1 VVDPT
6 TLASGAARVAG
17 DGSLRPIEITK
28 EAAKRLMEECA
39 MPVQSRLSRANKTD
53 LLMGAGLAVVALF
66 AANSALAEEAETRAS
81 NPAVT
86 VDEIM
91 VTAQKRAENVQDVPL
106 AITAA
111 RGEALAAM
119 NVTQPQQLSLIDP
132 SVRFK
137 QSLSSSASGLT
148 IRGVGTSSFSAGIEQ
163 SISTVV
169 DGVVLADPA
178 SLATLADIERV
189 EILRGPQGM
198 LFGKNA
204 SAGLVHFIT
213 KRPVLNENSGELH
226 LQYGERGEKI
236 LQAIGNVAVNETFA
250 LRLVATKNERD
261 GLIRNVAKDNV
272 FTDPQDV
279 STLTLKA
286 LWRPND
292 DLTVFFSADRTD
304 NNAFC
309 CSSTWRKVTP
319 GYAPAVVN
327 ARYDIVAGPKNLQVA
342 ANGPSQSKSSAQGGT
357 LQIDYAMGEHTLT
370 SISAYRSVKREA
382 FYDGDLTTVS
392 YVDTN
397 GGAGKT
403 DWLSQ
408 ELRLTSPIGERFD
421 YVAGLYLFHSK
432 ASSLIR
438 QRGQLSWI
446 VPASNGAVVPIIP
459 GAPLGTVFE
468 TSTVND
474 INSTSYAAFGQVG
487 LHITPKLDL
496 IAGARVTRDEI
507 TLDYRRAPTPGAVYI
522 PGSVTLSFH
531 QGVDN
536 TNVSWRIGPRYNF
549 SDDVMV
555 YATVSRGY
563 KGPGFSGLSAATA
576 VADQRVQPEIPTSYE
591 AGMKAAFFDRRLIL
605 NANVYATTV
614 KNFQAQVSD
623 LTSATYSSRIT
634 NAGEIKTRG
643 VEANLM
649 ARPMAGLTLT
659 AGAAYTHARYADFNG
674 VQCYFGQPKIAQG
687 GPCSAPPA
695 TPSSLD
701 GFFNAKGLSLA
712 GVPDW
717 VYGVSAIY
725 EKSLTPNLRGFFQA
739 NWNWQS
745 DINYSISGDPGTI
758 QKAYGLLGGR
768 IGVSAPDKAWSVSLY
783 ASNLLDKRYAAQ
795 ITPSP
800 VTALNPGGYV
810 QYFSPD
816 SVRRTGI
823 SLDVAF

>member
-1 VVDPT
+1 MPFKP
-6 TLASGAARVAG
+6 
-17 DGSLRPIEITK
+17 LRP
-28 EAAKRLMEECA
+28 R
-39 MPVQSRLSRANKTD
+39 VQSRPLRID
-53 LLMGAGLAVVALF
+53 LLMGVSAS
-66 AANSALAEEAETRAS
+66 AAAMLVTGAARAEDDPSRGAS
-81 NPAVT
+81 QIAT
-86 VDEIM
+86 VEEIT

-106 AITAA
+106 AITAV
-111 RGEALAAM
+111 RGEALSSR
-119 NVTQPQQLSLIDP
+119 NITQPQQLSLIDP

-178 SLATLADIERV
+178 SLATLADVERV

-213 KRPVLNENSGELH
+213 NRPKLNENSGQLH
-226 LQYGERGEKI
+226 LQYGERGEQV
-236 LQAIGNVAVNETFA
+236 LQAVGNLAISDSLAV
-250 LRLVATKNERD
+250 RLVATHNQRD
-261 GLIRNVAKDNV
+261 GLIRNVAKDGV
-272 FTDPQDV
+272 YTDPQDV

-286 LWRPND
+286 LWRPSD
-292 DLTVFFSADRTD
+292 DLTVFFSVDRTD

-319 GYAPAVVN
+319 GYAPAVIN
-327 ARYDIVAGPKNLQVA
+327 ARYGVTAGPNNLQVA
-342 ANGPSQSKSSAQGGT
+342 ANGPSLGKSTAQGGT
-357 LQIDYAMGEHTLT
+357 LQVDYALGELTLT

-397 GGAGKT
+397 GGSGKT

-408 ELRLTSPIGERFD
+408 EIRLTSPIGERFD
-421 YVAGLYLFHSK
+421 YVAGLYLYHSK

-446 VPASNGAVVPIIP
+446 LPTTNGVVVPIIP
-459 GAPLGTVFE
+459 GAPLGTIFE

-474 INSTSYAAFGQVG
+474 INSTSYAAFGQLA

-496 IAGARVTRDEI
+496 IAGARLTRDEI

-522 PGSVTLSFH
+522 PGSVTLALH
-531 QGVDN
+531 QEVDATN
-536 TNVSWRIGPRYNF
+536 TSWRIGPRYNF
-549 SDDVMV
+549 SDDIMA

-563 KGPGFSGLSAATA
+563 KGPGFSGLSAANSL
-576 VADQRVQPEIPTSYE
+576 ADQRVRPEIPTSYE
-591 AGMKAAFFDRRLIL
+591 AGVKAAFLDRRLIV
-605 NANVYATTV
+605 NANVYSTKV

-634 NAGEIKTRG
+634 NAGEIRTRG
-643 VEANLM
+643 FEANVM
-649 ARPMAGLTLT
+649 ARPMTGLSLT
-659 AGAAYTHARYADFNG
+659 AGLAYTHARYADFNG

-695 TPSSLD
+695 NPTSLD

-712 GVPDW
+712 GVPEW
-717 VYGVSAIY
+717 VYGLSAVY
-725 EKSLTPNLRGFFQA
+725 ERALTPGLRGFVQA

-745 DINYSISGDPGTI
+745 DVNYSISGDPGTI

-768 IGVSAPDKAWSVSLY
+768 LGVSAPDKAWSLAVY

-800 VTALNPGGYV
+800 VTALNPGGYA

-816 SVRRTGI
+816 SVRRAGI

>member
-1 VVDPT
+1 VDPT
-6 TLASGAARVAG
+6 TR
-17 DGSLRPIEITK
+17 LRRPHAWRATRTCVQKITK

-39 MPVQSRLSRANKTD
+39 LPFQSRLSRVRKSD
-53 LLMGAGLAVVALF
+53 LLAGASFAAAALF
-66 AANSALAEEAETRAS
+66 AADGALAQEASARAA
-81 NPAVT
+81 NPVVI

-111 RGEALAAM
+111 RGETLAAM

-236 LQAIGNVAVNETFA
+236 LQAIGNVAVSETFA

-304 NNAFC
+304 NDAFC

-327 ARYDIVAGPKNLQVA
+327 SRYGIVAGPKNLQVA
-342 ANGPSQSKSSAQGGT
+342 ANGPSQGKSSAQGGT
-357 LQIDYAMGEHTLT
+357 LQIDYGLGEHTLT

-459 GAPLGTVFE
+459 GAPLGTIFE

-474 INSTSYAAFGQVG
+474 INSNSYAAFGQVG

-531 QGVDN
+531 QEVDN

-591 AGMKAAFFDRRLIL
+591 AGMKAAFLDRRLIL
-605 NANVYATTV
+605 NANVYSTTV

-649 ARPMAGLTLT
+649 ARPMTGLSLT
-659 AGAAYTHARYADFNG
+659 AGVAYTHARYADFNG

-695 TPSSLD
+695 TPTSLD

-717 VYGVSAIY
+717 VYGLSAVY
-725 EKSLTPNLRGFFQA
+725 ERPLTPDLRGFFQA

-745 DINYSISGDPGTI
+745 DVNYSISGDPGAI

-816 SVRRTGI
+816 SVRRAGI

>member
-1 VVDPT
+1 MPIQSRPSRGRKTELFVGASLGAAAL
-6 TLASGAARVAG
+6 LASTA
-17 DGSLRPIEITK
+17 
-28 EAAKRLMEECA
+28 
-39 MPVQSRLSRANKTD
+39 
-53 LLMGAGLAVVALF
+53 
-66 AANSALAEEAETRAS
+66 ALAEDAATPVA
-81 NPAVT
+81 NPVIT

-106 AITAA
+106 AITAV

-119 NVTQPQQLSLIDP
+119 NITQPQQLSLIDP

-178 SLATLADIERV
+178 SLATLADVERV

-213 KRPVLNENSGELH
+213 NRPKLNENSGQLH
-226 LQYGERGEKI
+226 VQYGERGEQI
-236 LQAIGNVAVNETFA
+236 LQAVGNVALSDTLA
-250 LRLVATKNERD
+250 LRLVATHNERD

-279 STLTLKA
+279 STLTLKL
-286 LWRPND
+286 LWRPID
-292 DLTVFFSADRTD
+292 DLTVYFSADRTD
-304 NNAFC
+304 NDAFC

-319 GYAPAVVN
+319 GYAPAVTN
-327 ARYDIVAGPKNLQVA
+327 ARYGIVAGPKNLQVA
-342 ANGPSQSKSSAQGGT
+342 ANGPSEGKSTAQGGT
-357 LQIDYAMGEHTLT
+357 LQIDYDLGAVALT
-370 SISAYRSVKREA
+370 SISAYRSVKRQA
-382 FYDGDLTTVS
+382 FYDGDLTPVS
-392 YVDTN
+392 YVDVN

-421 YVAGLYLFHSK
+421 YVVGLYLYHSK

-446 VPASNGAVVPIIP
+446 VPASNGATVPIIP
-459 GAPLGTVFE
+459 GAPLGTIFE
-468 TSTVND
+468 TSTYND
-474 INSTSYAAFGQVG
+474 INSTSFAGFGQLG

-507 TLDYRRAPTPGAVYI
+507 TLDYHRAPTPGAVYI
-522 PGSVTLSFH
+522 PGSVTLDLH
-531 QGVDN
+531 QGVNN
-536 TNVSWRIGPRYNF
+536 TNTSWRIGPRYNV
-549 SDDVMV
+549 SDDIMA

-591 AGMKAAFFDRRLIL
+591 VGMKAAFLDRRLIL
-605 NANVYATTV
+605 NVDVYTTTI

-634 NAGEIKTRG
+634 NAGQIKTRG

-649 ARPMAGLTLT
+649 ARPMQGLTIT
-659 AGAAYTHARYADFNG
+659 AGGAYTHARYADFNG
-674 VQCYFGQPKIAQG
+674 VQCYFGQLKIAQG

-695 TPSSLD
+695 SPTSLD
-701 GFFNAKGLSLA
+701 GFFNAKGLSIA
-712 GVPDW
+712 GVPEW
-717 VYGVSAIY
+717 VYGLSAVY
-725 EKSLTPNLRGFFQA
+725 ERPLTPDLRGFFQA

-745 DINYSISGDPGTI
+745 DINYAISGDPGTI

-768 IGVSAPDKAWSVSLY
+768 VGVSAPDKAWSVALY

-816 SVRRTGI
+816 SVRRVGVA
-823 SLDVAF
+823 LDVAF

>member
-1 VVDPT
+1 MSIQPRSPRA
-6 TLASGAARVAG
+6 LRAELLLGAAVG
-17 DGSLRPIEITK
+17 T
-28 EAAKRLMEECA
+28 AA
-39 MPVQSRLSRANKTD
+39 
-53 LLMGAGLAVVALF
+53 LLTAPAALAQAAQ
-66 AANSALAEEAETRAS
+66 AANSVVS
-81 NPAVT
+81 I
-86 VDEIM
+86 DEIV

-106 AITAA
+106 AITAV
-111 RGEALAAM
+111 RGETLAAM
-119 NVTQPQQLSLIDP
+119 NITQPQQLSLIDP

-137 QSLSSSASGLT
+137 QSLSNSASGLT
-148 IRGVGTSSFSAGIEQ
+148 IRGIGTSSFSAGIEQ

-213 KRPVLNENSGELH
+213 NRPRLGEDSGLLH
-226 LQYGERGEKI
+226 VQFGERGEQV
-236 LQAIGNVAVNETFA
+236 LQAVGNVALGETLA
-250 LRLVATKNERD
+250 LRLVATHNERD
-261 GLIRNVAKDNV
+261 GLVRNLAQNNV
-272 FTDPQDV
+272 DTDPQDI

-292 DLTVFFSADRTD
+292 DLSVYVSADRTD
-304 NNAFC
+304 NDAFC

-319 GYAPAVVN
+319 GYAPAVTN
-327 ARYDIVAGPKNLQVA
+327 ARYGIVAGPKNLQVA
-342 ANGPSQSKSSAQGGT
+342 TNGPFQGKSTAQGAS
-357 LQIDYAMGEHTLT
+357 LQVDYGFSDLTLT
-370 SISAYRSVKREA
+370 SISAYRSVKREG
-382 FYDGDLTTVS
+382 FYDGDLTPVS
-392 YVDTN
+392 YVDVN

-403 DWLSQ
+403 DWFSQ

-421 YVAGLYLFHSK
+421 YVAGLYLYHSK

-446 VPASNGAVVPIIP
+446 VPASNGAVIPVVP

-468 TSTVND
+468 TSTYND
-474 INSTSYAAFGQVG
+474 INSTSLAGFGQVG
-487 LHITPKLDL
+487 LHLTPKLDL

-507 TLDYRRAPTPGAVYI
+507 TLDYRRAQTPGAVFI
-522 PGSVTLSFH
+522 PGSVALTLH
-531 QGVDN
+531 QAIDN
-536 TNVSWRIGPRYNF
+536 TNLSWRIGPRYNF
-549 SDDVMV
+549 SDDIMGYV
-555 YATVSRGY
+555 TVSRGY
-563 KGPGFSGLSAATA
+563 KGPGFSGLSAANTL
-576 VADQRVQPEIPTSYE
+576 ADQRVQPEIPTSYE
-591 AGMKAAFFDRRLIL
+591 LGLKTALLDRRLTVDAAI
-605 NANVYATTV
+605 YSTTV

-623 LTSATYSSRIT
+623 LSSATYSSRIT

-643 VEANLM
+643 VEVSLV
-649 ARPMAGLTLT
+649 ARPTRGLTMT
-659 AGAAYTHARYADFNG
+659 AGGAYTHARYVDFNG

-695 TPSSLD
+695 NPASLD
-701 GFFNAKGLSLA
+701 GFFNAAGRQLA
-712 GVPDW
+712 GTADW
-717 VYGVSAIY
+717 VYGASLAY
-725 EKSLTPNLRGFFQA
+725 ERPLTPGLRGFFQA

-745 DINYSISGDPGTI
+745 DVNYSASGDPGTI

-768 IGVSAPDKAWSVSLY
+768 LGVSAPDKAWSLALY

-800 VTALNPGGYV
+800 VTALNPGGYI

-816 SVRRTGI
+816 SVRRVGV
-823 SLDVAF
+823 SLDVSF

>member
-1 VVDPT
+1 MSIQPRSPRA
-6 TLASGAARVAG
+6 LRAELLLGAAVG
-17 DGSLRPIEITK
+17 T
-28 EAAKRLMEECA
+28 AA
-39 MPVQSRLSRANKTD
+39 
-53 LLMGAGLAVVALF
+53 LLTAPAALAQAAQ
-66 AANSALAEEAETRAS
+66 AANSVVS
-81 NPAVT
+81 I
-86 VDEIM
+86 DEIV

-106 AITAA
+106 AITAV
-111 RGEALAAM
+111 RGETLAAM
-119 NVTQPQQLSLIDP
+119 NITQPQQLSLIDP

-137 QSLSSSASGLT
+137 QSLSNSASGLT
-148 IRGVGTSSFSAGIEQ
+148 IRGIGTSSFSAGIEQ

-213 KRPVLNENSGELH
+213 NRPRLGEDSGLLH
-226 LQYGERGEKI
+226 VQFGERGEQV
-236 LQAIGNVAVNETFA
+236 LQAVGNVALGETLA
-250 LRLVATKNERD
+250 LRLVATHNERE
-261 GLIRNVAKDNV
+261 GLVRNLAQNNV
-272 FTDPQDV
+272 DTDPQDI

-292 DLTVFFSADRTD
+292 DLSVYVSADRTD
-304 NNAFC
+304 NDAFC

-319 GYAPAVVN
+319 GYAPAVTN
-327 ARYDIVAGPKNLQVA
+327 ARYGIVAGPKNLQVA
-342 ANGPSQSKSSAQGGT
+342 TNGPFQGKSTAQGAS
-357 LQIDYAMGEHTLT
+357 LQVDYGFNDLTLT
-370 SISAYRSVKREA
+370 SISAYRSVKREG
-382 FYDGDLTTVS
+382 FYDGDLTPVS
-392 YVDTN
+392 YVDVN

-403 DWLSQ
+403 DWFSQ

-421 YVAGLYLFHSK
+421 YVAGLYLYHSK

-446 VPASNGAVVPIIP
+446 VPASNGAVIPVVP

-468 TSTVND
+468 TSTYND
-474 INSTSYAAFGQVG
+474 INSTSLAGFGQVG
-487 LHITPKLDL
+487 LHLTPKLDL

-507 TLDYRRAPTPGAVYI
+507 TLDYRRAQTPGAVFI
-522 PGSVTLSFH
+522 PGSVALTLH
-531 QGVDN
+531 QAIDN
-536 TNVSWRIGPRYNF
+536 TNLSWRIGPRYNF
-549 SDDVMV
+549 SDDIMGYV
-555 YATVSRGY
+555 TVSRGY
-563 KGPGFSGLSAATA
+563 KGPGFSGLSAANTL
-576 VADQRVQPEIPTSYE
+576 ADQRVQPEIPTSYE
-591 AGMKAAFFDRRLIL
+591 LGLKTALLDRRLTVDAAI
-605 NANVYATTV
+605 YSTTV

-623 LTSATYSSRIT
+623 LSSATYSSRIT

-643 VEANLM
+643 VEVSLV
-649 ARPMAGLTLT
+649 ARPTRGLTMT
-659 AGAAYTHARYADFNG
+659 AGGAYTHARYVDFNG

-695 TPSSLD
+695 NPASLD
-701 GFFNAKGLSLA
+701 GFFNAAGRQLA
-712 GVPDW
+712 GTADW
-717 VYGVSAIY
+717 VYGASLAY
-725 EKSLTPNLRGFFQA
+725 ERPLTPGLRGFFQA

-745 DINYSISGDPGTI
+745 DVNYSASGDPGTI

-768 IGVSAPDKAWSVSLY
+768 LGVSAPDKAWSLALY

-800 VTALNPGGYV
+800 VTALNPGGYI

-816 SVRRTGI
+816 SVRRVGV
-823 SLDVAF
+823 SLDVSF

>member
-1 VVDPT
+1 MLFKPR
-6 TLASGAARVAG
+6 SSRV
-17 DGSLRPIEITK
+17 R
-28 EAAKRLMEECA
+28 
-39 MPVQSRLSRANKTD
+39 RAD
-53 LLMGAGLAVVALF
+53 LLMGASVGVAAMLTAGHALADDTAPR
-66 AANSALAEEAETRAS
+66 AANS
-81 NPAVT
+81 VIT
-86 VDEIM
+86 VDEIT

-106 AITAA
+106 AITAV
-111 RGEALAAM
+111 RGEALASM
-119 NVTQPQQLSLIDP
+119 NITQPQQLSLIDP

-178 SLATLADIERV
+178 SLATLADVERV

-213 KRPVLNENSGELH
+213 NRPKLNENSGQLH
-226 LQYGERGEKI
+226 LQYGERGEQV
-236 LQAIGNVAVNETFA
+236 LQAIGNLAVGDTLA
-250 LRLVATKNERD
+250 LRLVATHNQRD
-261 GLIRNVAKDNV
+261 GLIRNVAKDNA

-286 LWRPND
+286 LWRPSD

-304 NNAFC
+304 NDAFC

-319 GYAPAVVN
+319 GYAPAVTN
-327 ARYDIVAGPKNLQVA
+327 ARYGIVAGPKNLQVA
-342 ANGPSQSKSSAQGGT
+342 ANGPSQGKSTAQGGT
-357 LQIDYAMGEHTLT
+357 LQVDYGLGDLTLT

-382 FYDGDLTTVS
+382 FYDGDLTPVS

-446 VPASNGAVVPIIP
+446 TPATNGVVVPIIP
-459 GAPLGTVFE
+459 GAPLGTIFE

-474 INSTSYAAFGQVG
+474 INSTSFAGFGQVG

-496 IAGARVTRDEI
+496 IAGARITRDEI
-507 TLDYRRAPTPGAVYI
+507 TLDYHRAPTPGAVYI
-522 PGSVTLSFH
+522 PGSITLDLH
-531 QGVDN
+531 QEVEN
-536 TNVSWRIGPRYNF
+536 TNTSWRIGPRYNF
-549 SDDVMV
+549 SDDIMA

-563 KGPGFSGLSAATA
+563 KGPGFSGLSAANSL
-576 VADQRVQPEIPTSYE
+576 ADQRVQPEIPTSYE
-591 AGMKAAFFDRRLIL
+591 AGVKAAFLDRRLIV
-605 NANVYATTV
+605 NANVYSTTV

-643 VEANLM
+643 FEANLM
-649 ARPMAGLTLT
+649 ARPATGLSITAGL
-659 AGAAYTHARYADFNG
+659 AYIHARYADFNG
-674 VQCYFGQPKIAQG
+674 VQCYFGQPKIVQG

-695 TPSSLD
+695 TPTSLD

-717 VYGVSAIY
+717 VYGVSAVY
-725 EKSLTPNLRGFFQA
+725 ERSLSPGLRGFLQA

-768 IGVSAPDKAWSVSLY
+768 IGVSAPDKAWSVALY

-816 SVRRTGI
+816 SVRRAGI

>member
-1 VVDPT
+1 MLFKPR
-6 TLASGAARVAG
+6 SSRV
-17 DGSLRPIEITK
+17 R
-28 EAAKRLMEECA
+28 
-39 MPVQSRLSRANKTD
+39 RAD
-53 LLMGAGLAVVALF
+53 LLMGASVGVAAMLT
-66 AANSALAEEAETRAS
+66 AGHALADDTAPRAAT
-81 NPAVT
+81 PVVT
-86 VDEIM
+86 VDEIT

-106 AITAA
+106 AITAV
-111 RGEALAAM
+111 RGEALASM
-119 NVTQPQQLSLIDP
+119 NITQPQQLSLIDP

-178 SLATLADIERV
+178 SLATLADVERV

-213 KRPVLNENSGELH
+213 NRPKLNENSGELH
-226 LQYGERGEKI
+226 LQYGERGEQV
-236 LQAIGNVAVNETFA
+236 LQAIGNLAVGDTLA
-250 LRLVATKNERD
+250 LRLVATHNQRD
-261 GLIRNVAKDNV
+261 GLIRNVAKDNA

-286 LWRPND
+286 LWRPSD
-292 DLTVFFSADRTD
+292 DLTVYFSADRTD
-304 NNAFC
+304 NDAFC

-319 GYAPAVVN
+319 GYAPAVTN
-327 ARYDIVAGPKNLQVA
+327 ARYGIVAGPKNLQVA
-342 ANGPSQSKSSAQGGT
+342 ANGPSQGKSTAQGGT
-357 LQIDYAMGEHTLT
+357 LQVDYNLGDLTLT

-392 YVDTN
+392 YVDVN

-446 VPASNGAVVPIIP
+446 TPATNGVVVPIIP
-459 GAPLGTVFE
+459 GAPLGTIFE
-468 TSTVND
+468 TSTYND
-474 INSTSYAAFGQVG
+474 INSTSFAGFGQVG

-496 IAGARVTRDEI
+496 IAGARITRDEI
-507 TLDYRRAPTPGAVYI
+507 TLDYHRAPTPGAVYI
-522 PGSVTLSFH
+522 PGSITLDLH
-531 QGVDN
+531 QEVDN
-536 TNVSWRIGPRYNF
+536 TNTSWRIGPRYNF
-549 SDDVMV
+549 SDDIMA

-563 KGPGFSGLSAATA
+563 KGPGFSGLSAANSL
-576 VADQRVQPEIPTSYE
+576 ADQRVQPEIPTSYE
-591 AGMKAAFFDRRLIL
+591 AGVKAAFLDRRLIV
-605 NANVYATTV
+605 NANVYSTTV

-643 VEANLM
+643 FEANLM
-649 ARPMAGLTLT
+649 ARPATGLSLT
-659 AGAAYTHARYADFNG
+659 AGLAYTHARYADFNG

-695 TPSSLD
+695 TPTSLD

-712 GVPDW
+712 GVPEW
-717 VYGVSAIY
+717 VYGVSAVY
-725 EKSLTPNLRGFFQA
+725 ERSLSPGLRGFFQA

-768 IGVSAPDKAWSVSLY
+768 IGVSAPDKAWSVALY

-816 SVRRTGI
+816 SVRRAGI

>member
-1 VVDPT
+1 MNVKGRLSPLRASL
-6 TLASGAARVAG
+6 LASCACAAVSAG
-17 DGSLRPIEITK
+17 PE
-28 EAAKRLMEECA
+28 
-39 MPVQSRLSRANKTD
+39 Q
-53 LLMGAGLAVVALF
+53 
-66 AANSALAEEAETRAS
+66 ALAQAVAPASSQEAVAI
-81 NPAVT
+81 
-86 VDEIM
+86 DEIM

-111 RGEALAAM
+111 RGEALEAL
-119 NVTQPQQLSLIDP
+119 NITQPQQLSLIDP

-178 SLATLADIERV
+178 SLATLADVERV

-213 KRPVLNENSGELH
+213 NRPRLGEDSGQLH
-226 LQYGERGEKI
+226 LQFGERGEQI
-236 LQAIGNVAVNETFA
+236 LRAIGNVAVGDDAA
-250 LRLVATKNERD
+250 LRIVATHNARD
-261 GLIRNVAKDNV
+261 GLIRNVAKDNAQ
-272 FTDPQDV
+272 TDPQDV
-279 STLTLKA
+279 STLTLKF
-286 LWRPND
+286 LWRPRD
-292 DLTVFFSADRTD
+292 DLNIYLAADRTE
-304 NNAFC
+304 NQAFC
-309 CSSTWRKVTP
+309 CASTWRKVTP
-319 GYAPAVVN
+319 GYAPAVIN
-327 ARYDIVAGPKNLQVA
+327 ARYGIVAGPKNLDVA
-342 ANGPSQSKSSAQGGT
+342 ANGPFDGKSTAQGAQA
-357 LQIDYAMGEHTLT
+357 QIDYELGDLTLT
-370 SISAYRSVKREA
+370 SISAYRSVKRSG

-392 YVDTN
+392 YVDVN

-403 DWLSQ
+403 DWWSQ

-421 YVAGLYLFHSK
+421 YVAGLYLYRSK

-446 VPASNGAVVPIIP
+446 TPLTNGAVVPIVP

-468 TSTVND
+468 TTTYND
-474 INSTSYAAFGQVG
+474 INSKSMAAFGQVG
-487 LHITPKLDL
+487 LHITQKLDL
-496 IAGARVTRDEI
+496 IAGARLTRDELS
-507 TLDYRRAPTPGAVYI
+507 LDYHRAQTPGAVFI
-522 PGSVTLSFH
+522 PGSVAVTLH
-531 QGVDN
+531 QDVDN
-536 TNVSWRIGPRYNF
+536 TNVSWRVGPRYNF
-549 SDDVMV
+549 SDDIMA

-563 KGPGFSGLSAATA
+563 KGPGFSGLSAANTL
-576 VADQRVQPEIPTSYE
+576 ADQTVQPEIPTSYE
-591 AGMKAAFFDRRLIL
+591 AGIKAAFLDRRLIV
-605 NANVYATTV
+605 NANVYSTV
-614 KNFQAQVSD
+614 VKDFQAQVSD
-623 LTSATYSSRIT
+623 LSSATYSSRIT
-634 NAGEIKTRG
+634 NAGKIKTRG
-643 VEANLM
+643 IEANLM
-649 ARPMAGLTLT
+649 ARPTADLTLT
-659 AGAAYTHARYADFNG
+659 AGVAYTHARYADFNG

-695 TPSSLD
+695 NPSSID
-701 GFFNAKGLSLA
+701 GFFNAAGLPLA
-712 GVPDW
+712 GVPEW
-717 VYGVSAIY
+717 VYGATLAY
-725 EKSLTPNLRGFFQA
+725 ERQVTPGLRGFFQA

-745 DINYSISGDPGTI
+745 DVNYAANGDPGSV

-768 IGVSAPDKAWSVSLY
+768 LGVSAPDKAWSVALY

-816 SVRRTGI
+816 SARRVGV

>member
-1 VVDPT
+1 MSIQPRSPRA
-6 TLASGAARVAG
+6 LRAELLLGAAVG
-17 DGSLRPIEITK
+17 T
-28 EAAKRLMEECA
+28 AA
-39 MPVQSRLSRANKTD
+39 
-53 LLMGAGLAVVALF
+53 LLTA
-66 AANSALAEEAETRAS
+66 STALAQATPSANQVVS
-81 NPAVT
+81 I
-86 VDEIM
+86 DEIV

-106 AITAA
+106 AITAV
-111 RGEALAAM
+111 RGETLSAM
-119 NVTQPQQLSLIDP
+119 NITQPQQLSLIDP

-137 QSLSSSASGLT
+137 QSLSNSASGLT
-148 IRGVGTSSFSAGIEQ
+148 IRGIGTSSFSAGIEQ

-213 KRPVLNENSGELH
+213 NRPRLGEDSGLLH
-226 LQYGERGEKI
+226 VQFGERGEQI
-236 LQAIGNVAVNETFA
+236 LQAVGNVALGETLA
-250 LRLVATKNERD
+250 LRLVATHNERD
-261 GLIRNVAKDNV
+261 GLVRNLAQNNV
-272 FTDPQDV
+272 DTDPQDI

-292 DLTVFFSADRTD
+292 DLSVYFSADRTD
-304 NNAFC
+304 NDAFC

-319 GYAPAVVN
+319 GYAPAVTN
-327 ARYDIVAGPKNLQVA
+327 ARYGIVAGPKNLQVA
-342 ANGPSQSKSSAQGGT
+342 TNGPFQGKSTAQGAS
-357 LQIDYAMGEHTLT
+357 LQVDYGFNDLTLT
-370 SISAYRSVKREA
+370 SISAYRSVKREG
-382 FYDGDLTTVS
+382 FYDGDLTPVS
-392 YVDTN
+392 YVDVN

-403 DWLSQ
+403 DWFSQ

-421 YVAGLYLFHSK
+421 YVAGLYLYHSK

-446 VPASNGAVVPIIP
+446 VPASNGAVIPVVP

-468 TSTVND
+468 TSTYND
-474 INSTSYAAFGQVG
+474 INSTSLAGFGQVG

-507 TLDYRRAPTPGAVYI
+507 TLDYRRAQTPGAVFI
-522 PGSVTLSFH
+522 PGSVAVTLH
-531 QGVDN
+531 QAIDN
-536 TNVSWRIGPRYNF
+536 TNLSWRIGPRYNF
-549 SDDVMV
+549 SDDIMGYV
-555 YATVSRGY
+555 TVSRGY
-563 KGPGFSGLSAATA
+563 KGPGFSGLSAANA
-576 VADQRVQPEIPTSYE
+576 LADQRVQPEIPTSYE
-591 AGMKAAFFDRRLIL
+591 LGLKTALLDRRLTVD
-605 NANVYATTV
+605 AAVYSTTV

-623 LTSATYSSRIT
+623 LSSATYSSRIT

-643 VEANLM
+643 VEVSLV
-649 ARPMAGLTLT
+649 ARPTRGLTMT
-659 AGAAYTHARYADFNG
+659 AGGAYTHARYVDFNG

-695 TPSSLD
+695 NPASLD
-701 GFFNAKGLSLA
+701 GFFNAAGRQLA
-712 GVPDW
+712 GTADW
-717 VYGVSAIY
+717 VYGASLAY
-725 EKSLTPNLRGFFQA
+725 ERPLTPDLRGFFQA

-745 DINYSISGDPGTI
+745 DVNYSASGDPGTI

-768 IGVSAPDKAWSVSLY
+768 LGVSAPDKAWSLALY

-800 VTALNPGGYV
+800 VTALNPGGYI

-816 SVRRTGI
+816 SVRRVGV
-823 SLDVAF
+823 SLDVSF

>member
-1 VVDPT
+1 M
-6 TLASGAARVAG
+6 
-17 DGSLRPIEITK
+17 PI
-28 EAAKRLMEECA
+28 
-39 MPVQSRLSRANKTD
+39 QSRPSRVRKIE
-53 LLMGAGLAVVALF
+53 LFMGASLGVAVLLVATG
-66 AANSALAEEAETRAS
+66 ALAEDAATPLV
-81 NPAVT
+81 NPVIT

-106 AITAA
+106 AITAV
-111 RGEALAAM
+111 RGESLAAM
-119 NVTQPQQLSLIDP
+119 NITQPQQLSLIDP

-178 SLATLADIERV
+178 SLATLADVERV

-213 KRPVLNENSGELH
+213 NRPKLDENSGQLH
-226 LQYGERGEKI
+226 VQYGERGEQI
-236 LQAIGNVAVNETFA
+236 LQAVGNVALGDTLA
-250 LRLVATKNERD
+250 LRLVATHNERD

-279 STLTLKA
+279 STLALKL
-286 LWRPND
+286 LWKPSD
-292 DLTVFFSADRTD
+292 DLTVYFSADRTD
-304 NNAFC
+304 NDAFC

-319 GYAPAVVN
+319 GYAPAVTN
-327 ARYDIVAGPKNLQVA
+327 ARYGVVAGPKNLQVA
-342 ANGPSQSKSSAQGGT
+342 ANGPSEGKSTAQGGT
-357 LQIDYAMGEHTLT
+357 LQVDYDLGAVALT
-370 SISAYRSVKREA
+370 SISAYRSVKRQA
-382 FYDGDLTTVS
+382 FYDGDLTPVS
-392 YVDTN
+392 YVDIN

-421 YVAGLYLFHSK
+421 YVVGLYLYHSK

-446 VPASNGAVVPIIP
+446 VPASNGATIPIIP
-459 GAPLGTVFE
+459 GAPLGTIFE

-474 INSTSYAAFGQVG
+474 INSTSFAGFGQVG

-507 TLDYRRAPTPGAVYI
+507 TLDYHRAPTPGAVYI
-522 PGSVTLSFH
+522 PGSVTLDLH
-531 QGVDN
+531 QGINN
-536 TNVSWRIGPRYNF
+536 TNTSWRIGPRYNF
-549 SDDVMV
+549 SDDIMA

-576 VADQRVQPEIPTSYE
+576 TSEQRVQPEIPTSYE
-591 AGMKAAFFDRRLIL
+591 VGMKAAFLDRRLIV
-605 NANVYATTV
+605 NADVYSTTI

-649 ARPMAGLTLT
+649 ARPMSGLTLT

-695 TPSSLD
+695 TPTSLD
-701 GFFNAKGLSLA
+701 GFFNAKGLSIA
-712 GVPDW
+712 GVPEW
-717 VYGVSAIY
+717 VYGLSAVY
-725 EKSLTPNLRGFFQA
+725 ERSLTPDLRGFLQA

-745 DINYSISGDPGTI
+745 DINYAISGDPGTI

-768 IGVSAPDKAWSVSLY
+768 VGVSAPDKAWSVALY

-816 SVRRTGI
+816 SVRRVGVA
-823 SLDVAF
+823 LDVAF

>member
-1 VVDPT
+1 MLFEPRSMR
-6 TLASGAARVAG
+6 AY
-17 DGSLRPIEITK
+17 
-28 EAAKRLMEECA
+28 
-39 MPVQSRLSRANKTD
+39 RAN
-53 LLMGAGLAVVALF
+53 LLMGASVGVASMLV
-66 AANSALAEEAETRAS
+66 AGHARADDTAPRPAGPIATVEEIT
-81 NPAVT
+81 
-86 VDEIM
+86 

-106 AITAA
+106 AITAV
-111 RGEALAAM
+111 RGEALASM
-119 NVTQPQQLSLIDP
+119 NITQPQQLSLIDP

-178 SLATLADIERV
+178 SLATLADVERV

-213 KRPVLNENSGELH
+213 NRPKLDQNSGELH
-226 LQYGERGEKI
+226 LQYGERGEQV
-236 LQAIGNVAVNETFA
+236 LQAIGNLAVSDTLA
-250 LRLVATKNERD
+250 LRLVATHNQRD

-286 LWRPND
+286 LWRPSE
-292 DLTVFFSADRTD
+292 DLTVYFSADRTD
-304 NNAFC
+304 NDAFC

-319 GYAPAVVN
+319 GYAPAVIN
-327 ARYDIVAGPKNLQVA
+327 ARYGVVAGPKNLQVA
-342 ANGPSQSKSSAQGGT
+342 ANGPSQGKSTALGGT
-357 LQIDYAMGEHTLT
+357 LQVDYNLGDLTLT

-421 YVAGLYLFHSK
+421 YVAGLYLYHSK

-446 VPASNGAVVPIIP
+446 TPASNGVVVPIIP
-459 GAPLGTVFE
+459 GAPLGTIFE

-474 INSTSYAAFGQVG
+474 INSTSVAGFGQVG

-496 IAGARVTRDEI
+496 IAGARITRDEI
-507 TLDYRRAPTPGAVYI
+507 TLDYHRAPTPGAVYI
-522 PGSVTLSFH
+522 PGSVTLDLH
-531 QGVDN
+531 QEVEN
-536 TNVSWRIGPRYNF
+536 TNTSWRIGPRYNF
-549 SDDVMV
+549 SDDIMA

-563 KGPGFSGLSAATA
+563 KGPGFSGLSAANSL
-576 VADQRVQPEIPTSYE
+576 ADQRVRPEIPTSYE
-591 AGMKAAFFDRRLIL
+591 AGVKAAFLDRRLIV
-605 NANVYATTV
+605 NANVYSTKV

-643 VEANLM
+643 FEANLM
-649 ARPMAGLTLT
+649 ARPAAGLSIT
-659 AGAAYTHARYADFNG
+659 AGLANTHARYADFNG

-695 TPSSLD
+695 APTSLD

-717 VYGVSAIY
+717 VYGVSAVY
-725 EKSLTPNLRGFFQA
+725 ERSLSPGLRGFVQA

-768 IGVSAPDKAWSVSLY
+768 IGVSAPDKAWSVALY

-816 SVRRTGI
+816 SVRRVGV

>member
-1 VVDPT
+1 MGASVS
-6 TLASGAARVAG
+6 LAAMLAAGAAVAE
-17 DGSLRPIEITK
+17 DETTRP
-28 EAAKRLMEECA
+28 
-39 MPVQSRLSRANKTD
+39 AN
-53 LLMGAGLAVVALF
+53 LGAV
-66 AANSALAEEAETRAS
+66 
-81 NPAVT
+81 

-106 AITAA
+106 AITAV
-111 RGEALAAM
+111 RGEALASM
-119 NVTQPQQLSLIDP
+119 NITQPQQLSLIDP

-178 SLATLADIERV
+178 SLATLADVERV

-213 KRPVLNENSGELH
+213 NRPRLNENSGQLH
-226 LQYGERGEKI
+226 LQFGERGEQV
-236 LQAIGNVAVNETFA
+236 LQAIGNLAVGETLA
-250 LRLVATKNERD
+250 LRLVATHNQRD

-286 LWRPND
+286 LWKPSD
-292 DLTVFFSADRTD
+292 DLTVYFSADRTD
-304 NNAFC
+304 NDAFC

-319 GYAPAVVN
+319 GFAPAVTN
-327 ARYDIVAGPKNLQVA
+327 ARYGVVAGPKNLRVA
-342 ANGPSQSKSSAQGGT
+342 ANGPSQGKSTAQGGT
-357 LQIDYAMGEHTLT
+357 LQIDYGLGDLTLT

-382 FYDGDLTTVS
+382 FYDGDLTPVS
-392 YVDTN
+392 YVDVN

-421 YVAGLYLFHSK
+421 YVAGLYLYHSK

-446 VPASNGAVVPIIP
+446 TPATNGGVVPIIP
-459 GAPLGTVFE
+459 GAPLGTIFE

-474 INSTSYAAFGQVG
+474 INSTSVAGFGQVG
-487 LHITPKLDL
+487 LHITSKLDL
-496 IAGARVTRDEI
+496 IAGARITRDEI

-522 PGSVTLSFH
+522 PGSITLSLH
-531 QGVDN
+531 QEVDN
-536 TNVSWRIGPRYNF
+536 TNTSWRIGPRYNF
-549 SDDVMV
+549 SDDIMA

-563 KGPGFSGLSAATA
+563 KGPGFSGLSAANSL
-576 VADQRVQPEIPTSYE
+576 ADQRVQPEIPTSYE
-591 AGMKAAFFDRRLIL
+591 AGVKAAFLDRRLIL
-605 NANVYATTV
+605 NANVYSTTV
-614 KNFQAQVSD
+614 ENFQAQVSD

-643 VEANLM
+643 FEANLM
-649 ARPMAGLTLT
+649 ARPTSGLTINAGL
-659 AGAAYTHARYADFNG
+659 AYTHARYADFNG

-695 TPSSLD
+695 SPTSLD

-717 VYGVSAIY
+717 VYGVSAVY
-725 EKSLTPNLRGFFQA
+725 ERSLGPDLRGFFQA

-768 IGVSAPDKAWSVSLY
+768 IGVSAPDKAWSVALY

-816 SVRRTGI
+816 SVRRVGI

>member
-1 VVDPT
+1 MSIQPRSPRA
-6 TLASGAARVAG
+6 LRAELLLGAAVG
-17 DGSLRPIEITK
+17 T
-28 EAAKRLMEECA
+28 AA
-39 MPVQSRLSRANKTD
+39 
-53 LLMGAGLAVVALF
+53 LLTA
-66 AANSALAEEAETRAS
+66 STALAQATPSANQVVS
-81 NPAVT
+81 I
-86 VDEIM
+86 DEIV

-106 AITAA
+106 AITAV
-111 RGEALAAM
+111 RGETLAAM
-119 NVTQPQQLSLIDP
+119 NITQPQQLSLIDP

-137 QSLSSSASGLT
+137 QSLSNSASGLT
-148 IRGVGTSSFSAGIEQ
+148 IRGIGTSSFSAGIEQ

-213 KRPVLNENSGELH
+213 NRPRLGEDSGLLH
-226 LQYGERGEKI
+226 VQFGERGEQI
-236 LQAIGNVAVNETFA
+236 LQAVGNVALGETLA
-250 LRLVATKNERD
+250 LRLVATHNERD
-261 GLIRNVAKDNV
+261 GLVRNLAQNNV
-272 FTDPQDV
+272 DTDPQDI

-292 DLTVFFSADRTD
+292 DLSIYFSADRTD
-304 NNAFC
+304 NDAFC

-319 GYAPAVVN
+319 GYAPAVTN
-327 ARYDIVAGPKNLQVA
+327 ARYGIVAGPKNLQVA
-342 ANGPSQSKSSAQGGT
+342 TNGPFQGKSTAQGAS
-357 LQIDYAMGEHTLT
+357 LQVDYGFNDLTLT
-370 SISAYRSVKREA
+370 SISAYRSVKREG
-382 FYDGDLTTVS
+382 FYDGDLTPVS
-392 YVDTN
+392 YVDVN

-403 DWLSQ
+403 DWFSQ

-421 YVAGLYLFHSK
+421 YVAGLYLYHSK

-446 VPASNGAVVPIIP
+446 VPASNGAVIPVVP

-468 TSTVND
+468 TSTYND
-474 INSTSYAAFGQVG
+474 INSTSLAGFGQVG

-507 TLDYRRAPTPGAVYI
+507 TLDYRRAQTPGAVFI
-522 PGSVTLSFH
+522 PGSVAVTLH
-531 QGVDN
+531 QAIDN
-536 TNVSWRIGPRYNF
+536 TNLSWRIGPRYNF
-549 SDDVMV
+549 SDDIMGYV
-555 YATVSRGY
+555 TVSRGY
-563 KGPGFSGLSAATA
+563 KGPGFSGLSAANTL
-576 VADQRVQPEIPTSYE
+576 ADQRVQPEIPTSYE
-591 AGMKAAFFDRRLIL
+591 LGLKTALLDRRLTVD
-605 NANVYATTV
+605 AAVYSTTV

-623 LTSATYSSRIT
+623 LSSATYSSRIT

-643 VEANLM
+643 VEVSLV
-649 ARPMAGLTLT
+649 ARPTRGLTMT
-659 AGAAYTHARYADFNG
+659 AGGAYTHARYVDFNG

-695 TPSSLD
+695 NPASLD
-701 GFFNAKGLSLA
+701 GFFNAAGRQLA
-712 GVPDW
+712 GTADW
-717 VYGVSAIY
+717 VYGASLAY
-725 EKSLTPNLRGFFQA
+725 ERPLTPDLRGFFQA

-745 DINYSISGDPGTI
+745 DVNYSASGDPGTI

-768 IGVSAPDKAWSVSLY
+768 LGVSAPDKAWSLALY

-800 VTALNPGGYV
+800 VTALNPGGYI

-816 SVRRTGI
+816 SVRRVGV
-823 SLDVAF
+823 SLDVSF

>member
-1 VVDPT
+1 MSIQPRSSRA
-6 TLASGAARVAG
+6 LRAELLLGAAVG
-17 DGSLRPIEITK
+17 T
-28 EAAKRLMEECA
+28 AA
-39 MPVQSRLSRANKTD
+39 
-53 LLMGAGLAVVALF
+53 LLTASTALAQAAPAT
-66 AANSALAEEAETRAS
+66 AANQIVSI
-81 NPAVT
+81 
-86 VDEIM
+86 DEIV

-106 AITAA
+106 AITAV
-111 RGEALAAM
+111 RGETLAAM
-119 NVTQPQQLSLIDP
+119 NITQPQQLSLIDP

-148 IRGVGTSSFSAGIEQ
+148 IRGIGTSSFSAGIEQ

-213 KRPVLNENSGELH
+213 NRPRLGENSGLLH
-226 LQYGERGEKI
+226 VQFGERGEQI
-236 LQAIGNVAVNETFA
+236 LQAVGNIALGETAA
-250 LRLVATKNERD
+250 LRIVATHNERD
-261 GLIRNVAKDNV
+261 GLIRNLAQNNAD
-272 FTDPQDV
+272 TDPQDI

-292 DLTVFFSADRTD
+292 DLSVYFSADRTD
-304 NNAFC
+304 NDAFC

-319 GYAPAVVN
+319 GYAPAVTN
-327 ARYDIVAGPKNLQVA
+327 ARYGIVAGPNNLQVA
-342 ANGPSQSKSSAQGGT
+342 TNGPFQGKSTAQGAS
-357 LQIDYAMGEHTLT
+357 LQVDYGFNDLTLT
-370 SISAYRSVKREA
+370 SISAYRSVKRSG
-382 FYDGDLTTVS
+382 FYDGDLTPVS
-392 YVDTN
+392 YVDVN
-397 GGAGKT
+397 GGEGKT
-403 DWLSQ
+403 DWFSQ

-421 YVAGLYLFHSK
+421 YVAGLYLYHSK

-446 VPASNGAVVPIIP
+446 VPASNGVVVPVVP
-459 GAPLGTVFE
+459 GAPLGTIFE
-468 TSTVND
+468 TSTYND
-474 INSTSYAAFGQVG
+474 INSTSLAGFGQVG

-507 TLDYRRAPTPGAVYI
+507 TLDYRRAQTPGAVFI
-522 PGSVTLSFH
+522 PGSVAVTLH
-531 QGVDN
+531 QAIDN
-536 TNVSWRIGPRYNF
+536 TNLSWRIGPRYNF
-549 SDDVMV
+549 TDDIMGYV
-555 YATVSRGY
+555 TVSRGY
-563 KGPGFSGLSAATA
+563 KGPGFSGLSAANTL
-576 VADQRVQPEIPTSYE
+576 ADQRVQPEIPTSYE
-591 AGMKAAFFDRRLIL
+591 LGLKTALLDRRLTVD
-605 NANVYATTV
+605 AAVYSTTV

-623 LTSATYSSRIT
+623 LSSATYSSRIT

-643 VEANLM
+643 VEVNLV
-649 ARPMAGLTLT
+649 ARPTRGLTMT
-659 AGAAYTHARYADFNG
+659 AGGAYTHARYVDFNG

-695 TPSSLD
+695 NPASLD
-701 GFFNAKGLSLA
+701 GFFNAAGLQLA
-712 GVPDW
+712 GTADW
-717 VYGVSAIY
+717 VYGASLAY
-725 EKSLTPNLRGFFQA
+725 ERPLTPGLRGFFQA

-745 DINYSISGDPGTI
+745 DVNYAASGDPGTI

-768 IGVSAPDKAWSVSLY
+768 LGVSAPDKAWSLALY

-800 VTALNPGGYV
+800 VTALNPGGYI

-816 SVRRTGI
+816 SVRRVGV
-823 SLDVAF
+823 SLDVSF

>member
-1 VVDPT
+1 MSIQPRSPRA
-6 TLASGAARVAG
+6 LRAELLLGAAVG
-17 DGSLRPIEITK
+17 T
-28 EAAKRLMEECA
+28 AA
-39 MPVQSRLSRANKTD
+39 
-53 LLMGAGLAVVALF
+53 LLTAPVALAQTAP
-66 AANSALAEEAETRAS
+66 AANQVVSI
-81 NPAVT
+81 
-86 VDEIM
+86 DEIV

-111 RGEALAAM
+111 RGETLAAM
-119 NVTQPQQLSLIDP
+119 NITQPQQLSLIDP

-148 IRGVGTSSFSAGIEQ
+148 IRGIGTSSFSAGIEQ

-213 KRPVLNENSGELH
+213 NRPRLGEDSGLLH
-226 LQYGERGEKI
+226 VQFGERGEQI
-236 LQAIGNVAVNETFA
+236 LQAVGNVALGETFA
-250 LRLVATKNERD
+250 LRLVATHNERD
-261 GLIRNVAKDNV
+261 GLIRNLAQNNV
-272 FTDPQDV
+272 DTDPQDI
-279 STLTLKA
+279 STLALKA

-292 DLTVFFSADRTD
+292 DLSVYVSADRTD
-304 NNAFC
+304 NDAFC

-319 GYAPAVVN
+319 GYAPAVTN
-327 ARYDIVAGPKNLQVA
+327 ARYGIVAGPKNLQVA
-342 ANGPSQSKSSAQGGT
+342 TNGPFQGKSTAQGAS
-357 LQIDYAMGEHTLT
+357 LQVDYGFNDLTLT
-370 SISAYRSVKREA
+370 SISAYRSVKRSG
-382 FYDGDLTTVS
+382 FYDGDLTPVS
-392 YVDTN
+392 YVDVN

-403 DWLSQ
+403 DWFSQ

-421 YVAGLYLFHSK
+421 YVAGLYLYHSK

-446 VPASNGAVVPIIP
+446 VPASNGAVIPVVP
-459 GAPLGTVFE
+459 GAPLGTIFE
-468 TSTVND
+468 TSTYND
-474 INSTSYAAFGQVG
+474 INSTSLAGFGQVG

-507 TLDYRRAPTPGAVYI
+507 TLDYRRAQTPGAVFI
-522 PGSVTLSFH
+522 PGSVAVTLH
-531 QGVDN
+531 QAIDN

-549 SDDVMV
+549 SDDIMGYV
-555 YATVSRGY
+555 TVSRGY
-563 KGPGFSGLSAATA
+563 KGPGFSGLSAANTL
-576 VADQRVQPEIPTSYE
+576 ADQRVRPEIPTSYE
-591 AGMKAAFFDRRLIL
+591 LGLKTALLDRRLTVD
-605 NANVYATTV
+605 AAVYSTTV

-623 LTSATYSSRIT
+623 LSSATYSSRIT

-643 VEANLM
+643 VEVSLV
-649 ARPMAGLTLT
+649 ARPTRGLTMT
-659 AGAAYTHARYADFNG
+659 AGGAYTHARYVDFNG

-695 TPSSLD
+695 NPASLD
-701 GFFNAKGLSLA
+701 GFFNAAGRQLA
-712 GVPDW
+712 GTADW
-717 VYGVSAIY
+717 VYGASLAY
-725 EKSLTPNLRGFFQA
+725 ERPVTPGLRGFFQA

-745 DINYSISGDPGTI
+745 DINYSASGDPGTI

-768 IGVSAPDKAWSVSLY
+768 LGVSAPDKAWSLALY

-800 VTALNPGGYV
+800 VTALNPGGYI

-816 SVRRTGI
+816 SVRRVGV
-823 SLDVAF
+823 SLDVSF

>member
-1 VVDPT
+1 MGPSVGVAVM
-6 TLASGAARVAG
+6 LAAGAAVAE
-17 DGSLRPIEITK
+17 DET
-28 EAAKRLMEECA
+28 
-39 MPVQSRLSRANKTD
+39 SRAANP
-53 LLMGAGLAVVALF
+53 VVI
-66 AANSALAEEAETRAS
+66 
-81 NPAVT
+81 

-106 AITAA
+106 AITAV
-111 RGEALAAM
+111 RGEALANM
-119 NVTQPQQLSLIDP
+119 NITQPQQLSLIDP

-178 SLATLADIERV
+178 SLATLADVERV

-213 KRPVLNENSGELH
+213 NRPKLNENSGQLH
-226 LQYGERGEKI
+226 FQYGERGEQV
-236 LQAIGNVAVNETFA
+236 LQAIGNLAVSDSLA
-250 LRLVATKNERD
+250 LRLVATHNQRD

-286 LWRPND
+286 LWKPSN
-292 DLTVFFSADRTD
+292 DLTVYFSADRTD
-304 NNAFC
+304 NDAFC

-319 GYAPAVVN
+319 GYAPAVTN
-327 ARYDIVAGPKNLQVA
+327 ARYGIVAGPKNLQVA
-342 ANGPSQSKSSAQGGT
+342 ANGPSQGKSTAQGGT
-357 LQIDYAMGEHTLT
+357 LQVDYGLGDLTLT

-421 YVAGLYLFHSK
+421 YVAGLYLYHSK

-446 VPASNGAVVPIIP
+446 TPATNGVVVPIIP
-459 GAPLGTVFE
+459 GAPLGTIFE

-474 INSTSYAAFGQVG
+474 INSTSFAGFGQVG

-496 IAGARVTRDEI
+496 IAGARITRDEI
-507 TLDYRRAPTPGAVYI
+507 TLDYHRAPTPGAVYI
-522 PGSVTLSFH
+522 PGSVTLDLH
-531 QGVDN
+531 QEVEN
-536 TNVSWRIGPRYNF
+536 TNTSWRIGPRYNF
-549 SDDVMV
+549 SDDIMA

-563 KGPGFSGLSAATA
+563 KGPGFSGLSAANSL
-576 VADQRVQPEIPTSYE
+576 ADQRVQPEIPTSYE
-591 AGMKAAFFDRRLIL
+591 VGVKAAFLDRRLIV
-605 NANVYATTV
+605 NANVYSTTV

-643 VEANLM
+643 FEANLM
-649 ARPMAGLTLT
+649 ARPANGLSLT
-659 AGAAYTHARYADFNG
+659 AGLAYTHARYADFNG

-695 TPSSLD
+695 NPASLD

-717 VYGVSAIY
+717 VYGVSAVY
-725 EKSLTPNLRGFFQA
+725 ERSLSPGLRGFLQA

-745 DINYSISGDPGTI
+745 DVNYSISGDPGTI

-768 IGVSAPDKAWSVSLY
+768 IGVSAPDKAWSVALY

-816 SVRRTGI
+816 SVRRAGI

>member
-1 VVDPT
+1 MSTQSRPSRALRAELLVGAAVGAVS
-6 TLASGAARVAG
+6 LFAASGAAAQAEAT
-17 DGSLRPIEITK
+17 SAAAPIT
-28 EAAKRLMEECA
+28 
-39 MPVQSRLSRANKTD
+39 
-53 LLMGAGLAVVALF
+53 
-66 AANSALAEEAETRAS
+66 
-81 NPAVT
+81 T
-86 VDEIM
+86 VDEIT

-106 AITAA
+106 AITAV
-111 RGEALAAM
+111 RGETLAAM
-119 NVTQPQQLSLIDP
+119 NITQPQQLSLIDP

-213 KRPVLNENSGELH
+213 NRPKLGENSGQLH
-226 LQYGERGEKI
+226 VQYGNRGEQI
-236 LQAIGNVAVNETFA
+236 LQAVGNVAVGDTFA
-250 LRLVATKNERD
+250 LRLVATHNERD
-261 GLIRNVAKDNV
+261 GLIRNVAKDNA

-286 LWRPND
+286 LWRPSD
-292 DLTVFFSADRTD
+292 DLTVYFSADRTD
-304 NNAFC
+304 NDAFC

-319 GYAPAVVN
+319 GYAPAVTN
-327 ARYDIVAGPKNLQVA
+327 ARYGIVAGPNNLQVA
-342 ANGPSQSKSSAQGGT
+342 ANGPSEGKSTAQGGT
-357 LQIDYAMGEHTLT
+357 LQVDYDLGELSLT
-370 SISAYRSVKREA
+370 SISAYRSVKRQA
-382 FYDGDLTTVS
+382 FYDGDLTPVS
-392 YVDTN
+392 YVDVN

-421 YVAGLYLFHSK
+421 YVAGLYVYHSK

-446 VPASNGAVVPIIP
+446 VPASNGVVVPVIP
-459 GAPLGTVFE
+459 GAPLGTIFE

-474 INSTSYAAFGQVG
+474 INSTSFAGFGQVG

-507 TLDYRRAPTPGAVYI
+507 TLDYHRAPTPGAVYI
-522 PGSVTLSFH
+522 PGSVTLDLH
-531 QGVDN
+531 QAVNN

-549 SDDVMV
+549 NDDVMA

-563 KGPGFSGLSAATA
+563 KGPGFSGLSAANSL
-576 VADQRVQPEIPTSYE
+576 ADQRVQPEIPTSYE
-591 AGMKAAFFDRRLIL
+591 VGVKAAFLDRRLIL
-605 NANVYATTV
+605 NADVYATRV

-634 NAGEIKTRG
+634 NAGEIETRG

-649 ARPMAGLTLT
+649 ARPTTGLSIT
-659 AGAAYTHARYADFNG
+659 AGVAYTHARYADFNG

-695 TPSSLD
+695 NPASLD
-701 GFFNAKGLSLA
+701 GFFNAKGLSIA
-712 GVPDW
+712 GVPEW
-717 VYGVSAIY
+717 VYGLSAAY
-725 EKSLTPNLRGFFQA
+725 ERPLTPDLRGFVQA

-745 DINYSISGDPGTI
+745 DINYAISGDPGTI

-768 IGVSAPDKAWSVSLY
+768 VGVSAPNKAWSVALY

-816 SVRRTGI
+816 SVRRVGI

>member
-1 VVDPT
+1 MGASVGVAGL
-6 TLASGAARVAG
+6 LAAGAAWAEDPEARAAG
-17 DGSLRPIEITK
+17 
-28 EAAKRLMEECA
+28 
-39 MPVQSRLSRANKTD
+39 PV
-53 LLMGAGLAVVALF
+53 
-66 AANSALAEEAETRAS
+66 
-81 NPAVT
+81 VT
-86 VDEIM
+86 VEEIM

-111 RGEALAAM
+111 RGETLAAM

-169 DGVVLADPA
+169 DGVVLADPS

-213 KRPVLNENSGELH
+213 TRPKLNENSGQLH
-226 LQYGERGEKI
+226 VQYGERGEEV
-236 LQAIGNVAVNETFA
+236 LQAIGNVALGDNLA
-250 LRLVATKNERD
+250 LRLVATHNARD
-261 GLIRNVAKDNV
+261 GLIRNVAKDGV
-272 FTDPQDV
+272 LTDPQDV
-279 STLTLKA
+279 STLALKL
-286 LWRPND
+286 LWRPRD
-292 DLTVFFSADRTD
+292 DLTVYFSADRTEND
-304 NNAFC
+304 AFC

-319 GYAPAVVN
+319 GYAPAVTN
-327 ARYDIVAGPKNLQVA
+327 ARYGIVAGPKNLLVA
-342 ANGPSQSKSSAQGGT
+342 ANGPSQGKSTAQGGT
-357 LQIDYAMGEHTLT
+357 LQVDYDLGELTLT

-382 FYDGDLTTVS
+382 YYDGDLTPVS
-392 YVDTN
+392 YVDVN

-421 YVAGLYLFHSK
+421 YVAGLYLYHSK

-446 VPASNGAVVPIIP
+446 VPASNGAVVPVVP
-459 GAPLGTVFE
+459 GAPLGTIFE

-474 INSTSYAAFGQVG
+474 VNSTSYAGFGQVAF
-487 LHITPKLDL
+487 HITPKLDL
-496 IAGARVTRDEI
+496 IAGARVTRDELS
-507 TLDYRRAPTPGAVYI
+507 LDYHRAPTPGTVYI
-522 PGSVTLSFH
+522 PGSVTVNLH
-531 QGVDN
+531 QEVSN
-536 TNVSWRIGPRYNF
+536 TNLSWRIGPRYNF

-563 KGPGFSGLSAATA
+563 KGPGFSGLSAANSL
-576 VADQRVQPEIPTSYE
+576 ADQRVQPEIPTSYE
-591 AGMKAAFFDRRLIL
+591 LGVKAAFLDRRLIL
-605 NANVYATTV
+605 NADIYSTTV

-643 VEANLM
+643 VEANLV
-649 ARPMAGLTLT
+649 ARPMTGLNIT
-659 AGAAYTHARYADFNG
+659 AGVAYTHARYADFNG
-674 VQCYFGQPKIAQG
+674 VQCYFGQPKVAQG
-687 GPCSAPPA
+687 GPCTAPPSNPA
-695 TPSSLD
+695 SLD

-717 VYGVSAIY
+717 VYGVSAVY
-725 EKSLTPNLRGFFQA
+725 ERPLTTGLQGFVQA

-768 IGVSAPDKAWSVSLY
+768 LGVSAPDKAWSVALY

-816 SVRRTGI
+816 SVRRVGI
-823 SLDVAF
+823 SLDLAF

>member
-1 VVDPT
+1 MPFQPR
-6 TLASGAARVAG
+6 SSRV
-17 DGSLRPIEITK
+17 LR
-28 EAAKRLMEECA
+28 
-39 MPVQSRLSRANKTD
+39 TD
-53 LLMGAGLAVVALF
+53 LLMGASVGVAVIF
-66 AANSALAEEAETRAS
+66 AAGGALAEDAPPRAAT
-81 NPAVT
+81 PVVT
-86 VDEIM
+86 VDEIT

-106 AITAA
+106 AITAV
-111 RGEALAAM
+111 RGEALASM
-119 NVTQPQQLSLIDP
+119 NITQPQQLSLIDP

-178 SLATLADIERV
+178 SLATLADVERV

-213 KRPVLNENSGELH
+213 NRPKLNENSGQLH
-226 LQYGERGEKI
+226 LQYGERGEQI
-236 LQAIGNVAVNETFA
+236 LQAIGNLAVSDTLA
-250 LRLVATKNERD
+250 LRLVATHNQRD

-286 LWRPND
+286 LWRPSD
-292 DLTVFFSADRTD
+292 DLTVYFSADRTD
-304 NNAFC
+304 NDAFC

-319 GYAPAVVN
+319 GYAPAVTN
-327 ARYDIVAGPKNLQVA
+327 ARYGIVAGPKNLQVA
-342 ANGPSQSKSSAQGGT
+342 ANGPSQGKSTAQGGT
-357 LQIDYAMGEHTLT
+357 LQVDYGLGDLTLT

-382 FYDGDLTTVS
+382 FYDGDLTPVS

-446 VPASNGAVVPIIP
+446 TPATNGAVVPIIP
-459 GAPLGTVFE
+459 GAPLGTIFE

-474 INSTSYAAFGQVG
+474 INSTSFAGFGQVG

-496 IAGARVTRDEI
+496 IAGARITRDEI
-507 TLDYRRAPTPGAVYI
+507 TLDYHRAPTPGAVYI
-522 PGSVTLSFH
+522 PGSITLDLH
-531 QGVDN
+531 QEVEN
-536 TNVSWRIGPRYNF
+536 TNTSWRIGPRYNF
-549 SDDVMV
+549 SDDIMA

-563 KGPGFSGLSAATA
+563 KGPGFSGLSAANSL
-576 VADQRVQPEIPTSYE
+576 ADQRVQPEIPTSYE
-591 AGMKAAFFDRRLIL
+591 AGVKAAFLDRRLIV
-605 NANVYATTV
+605 NANVYSTTV

-643 VEANLM
+643 FEANLM
-649 ARPMAGLTLT
+649 ARPAAGLSLT
-659 AGAAYTHARYADFNG
+659 AGLAYTHARYADFNG

-695 TPSSLD
+695 TPTSLD

-717 VYGVSAIY
+717 VYGVSAVY
-725 EKSLTPNLRGFFQA
+725 ERSLSPGLRGFFQA

-768 IGVSAPDKAWSVSLY
+768 IGVSAPDKAWSVALY

-816 SVRRTGI
+816 SVRRAGI
-823 SLDVAF
+823 SLDIAF

>member
-1 VVDPT
+1 
-6 TLASGAARVAG
+6 
-17 DGSLRPIEITK
+17 
-28 EAAKRLMEECA
+28 
-39 MPVQSRLSRANKTD
+39 MPFQSRSSRVLKTN
-53 LLMGAGLAVVALF
+53 LLMGASVGVAAMLV
-66 AANSALAEEAETRAS
+66 AGSVLAEDDASRAAT
-81 NPAVT
+81 PVVT
-86 VDEIM
+86 VDEIT

-106 AITAA
+106 AITAV
-111 RGEALAAM
+111 RGEALASM
-119 NVTQPQQLSLIDP
+119 NITQPQQLSLIDP

-169 DGVVLADPA
+169 DGVILADPA

-213 KRPVLNENSGELH
+213 NRPKLNENSGQLH
-226 LQYGERGEKI
+226 VQYGERGERI
-236 LQAIGNVAVNETFA
+236 LQGIGNIALGDTFA
-250 LRLVATKNERD
+250 LRLVATHNERD
-261 GLIRNVAKDNV
+261 GLIRNVAKDNA

-286 LWRPND
+286 LWRPSD
-292 DLTVFFSADRTD
+292 DLTVYFSADRTD
-304 NNAFC
+304 NDAFC

-319 GYAPAVVN
+319 GYAPAVTN
-327 ARYDIVAGPKNLQVA
+327 DRYGIVAGPKNLQVA
-342 ANGPSQSKSSAQGGT
+342 ANGPSQGKSTAQGGT
-357 LQIDYAMGEHTLT
+357 LQVDYGLGDLTLT

-382 FYDGDLTTVS
+382 FYDGDLTPVS

-421 YVAGLYLFHSK
+421 YVAGLYLYHSK

-446 VPASNGAVVPIIP
+446 TPATNGVVVPIIP
-459 GAPLGTVFE
+459 GAPLGTIFE
-468 TSTVND
+468 TSTYND
-474 INSTSYAAFGQVG
+474 INSTSFAGFGQVG

-507 TLDYRRAPTPGAVYI
+507 RLDYHRAPTPGAVYI
-522 PGSVTLSFH
+522 PGSITLDLH
-531 QGVDN
+531 QEVEN
-536 TNVSWRIGPRYNF
+536 TNTSWRIGPRYNF
-549 SDDVMV
+549 SDDIMA

-563 KGPGFSGLSAATA
+563 KGPGFSGLSAANSL
-576 VADQRVQPEIPTSYE
+576 ADQRVQPEIPTSYE
-591 AGMKAAFFDRRLIL
+591 AGVKAAFLDRRLIV
-605 NANVYATTV
+605 NANVYSTTV

-643 VEANLM
+643 FEANLM
-649 ARPMAGLTLT
+649 ARPAAGLSLT
-659 AGAAYTHARYADFNG
+659 AGLAYTHARYADFNG

-695 TPSSLD
+695 TPTSLD

-717 VYGVSAIY
+717 VYGVSAVY
-725 EKSLTPNLRGFFQA
+725 ERSLTPGLRGFFQA

-768 IGVSAPDKAWSVSLY
+768 IGVSAPDKAWSVALY

-816 SVRRTGI
+816 SVRRAGI

>member
-1 VVDPT
+1 
-6 TLASGAARVAG
+6 
-17 DGSLRPIEITK
+17 
-28 EAAKRLMEECA
+28 

-392 YVDTN
+392 YVD
-397 GGAGKT
+397 
-403 DWLSQ
+403 
-408 ELRLTSPIGERFD
+408 
-421 YVAGLYLFHSK
+421 
-432 ASSLIR
+432 
-438 QRGQLSWI
+438 
-446 VPASNGAVVPIIP
+446 
-459 GAPLGTVFE
+459 
-468 TSTVND
+468 
-474 INSTSYAAFGQVG
+474 
-487 LHITPKLDL
+487 
-496 IAGARVTRDEI
+496 
-507 TLDYRRAPTPGAVYI
+507 
-522 PGSVTLSFH
+522 
-531 QGVDN
+531 
-536 TNVSWRIGPRYNF
+536 
-549 SDDVMV
+549 
-555 YATVSRGY
+555 
-563 KGPGFSGLSAATA
+563 
-576 VADQRVQPEIPTSYE
+576 
-591 AGMKAAFFDRRLIL
+591 
-605 NANVYATTV
+605 
-614 KNFQAQVSD
+614 
-623 LTSATYSSRIT
+623 
-634 NAGEIKTRG
+634 
-643 VEANLM
+643 
-649 ARPMAGLTLT
+649 
-659 AGAAYTHARYADFNG
+659 
-674 VQCYFGQPKIAQG
+674 
-687 GPCSAPPA
+687 
-695 TPSSLD
+695 
-701 GFFNAKGLSLA
+701 
-712 GVPDW
+712 
-717 VYGVSAIY
+717 
-725 EKSLTPNLRGFFQA
+725 
-739 NWNWQS
+739 
-745 DINYSISGDPGTI
+745 
-758 QKAYGLLGGR
+758 
-768 IGVSAPDKAWSVSLY
+768 
-783 ASNLLDKRYAAQ
+783 
-795 ITPSP
+795 
-800 VTALNPGGYV
+800 
-810 QYFSPD
+810 
-816 SVRRTGI
+816 
-823 SLDVAF
+823 

>member
-1 VVDPT
+1 
-6 TLASGAARVAG
+6 
-17 DGSLRPIEITK
+17 
-28 EAAKRLMEECA
+28 
-39 MPVQSRLSRANKTD
+39 MPFQSRRPRVSSRLLRTD
-53 LLMGAGLAVVALF
+53 LLMGVSVSVAAMLTAGD
-66 AANSALAEEAETRAS
+66 ALADDTSPRVATS
-81 NPAVT
+81 IVT
-86 VDEIM
+86 VDEIT

-106 AITAA
+106 AITAV
-111 RGEALAAM
+111 RGEALSSM

-178 SLATLADIERV
+178 SLSTLADVERV

-204 SAGLVHFIT
+204 SAGLVHLIT
-213 KRPVLNENSGELH
+213 NRPKLNENGGELH
-226 LQYGERGEKI
+226 LQYGERGEQV
-236 LQAIGNVAVNETFA
+236 LQAIGNLAVSDALA
-250 LRLVATKNERD
+250 LRLVATHNQRD

-286 LWRPND
+286 LWRPSD
-292 DLTVFFSADRTD
+292 DLTVYFSADRTD
-304 NNAFC
+304 NDAFC

-319 GYAPAVVN
+319 GYAPAVTN
-327 ARYDIVAGPKNLQVA
+327 ARYGVVAGPKNLQVA
-342 ANGPSQSKSSAQGGT
+342 ANGPSQGKSTAQGGT
-357 LQIDYAMGEHTLT
+357 LQVDYALGELTLT

-382 FYDGDLTTVS
+382 FYDGDLTPVS

-403 DWLSQ
+403 DWFSQ

-421 YVAGLYLFHSK
+421 YVAGLYLYHSK

-446 VPASNGAVVPIIP
+446 TPATNGVVVPVVP
-459 GAPLGTVFE
+459 GAPLGTIFE

-474 INSTSYAAFGQVG
+474 INSTSFAGFGQIG

-496 IAGARVTRDEI
+496 IAGARITRDEI

-522 PGSVTLSFH
+522 PGSVTLNLH
-531 QGVDN
+531 QEVDN
-536 TNVSWRIGPRYNF
+536 TNTSWRIGPRYNF
-549 SDDVMV
+549 SDGIMA

-563 KGPGFSGLSAATA
+563 KGPGFSGLSAANSL
-576 VADQRVQPEIPTSYE
+576 ADQRVQPEIPTSYE
-591 AGMKAAFFDRRLIL
+591 AGVKAAFLDRRLIV
-605 NANVYATTV
+605 NTNVYSTTV

-634 NAGEIKTRG
+634 NAGEIKMRG
-643 VEANLM
+643 FEANLM
-649 ARPMAGLTLT
+649 ARPVTGLSLT
-659 AGAAYTHARYADFNG
+659 AGLAYTHARYADFNG

-695 TPSSLD
+695 NPTSLD

-712 GVPDW
+712 GVPEW
-717 VYGVSAIY
+717 VYGVSAVY
-725 EKSLTPNLRGFFQA
+725 ERSLTPGLRGFFQA

-768 IGVSAPDKAWSVSLY
+768 IGVSAPDKAWSVALY

-816 SVRRTGI
+816 SVRRAGI